1 MNLRQI
7 EVFRAIM
14 TTGTASDAARLL
26 HVSVPAI
33 SRVLSHTESQ
43 LRFPL
48 FTRVKGRLVP
58 TDEARRLYRE
68 VADVYLGVQRIRD
81 LTQDLVAQRTGLVSV
96 VSSPGVGHV
105 LVPMSIAQLHQAN
118 PEIHVRFRTMTQA
131 LLIERL
137 LGRQADLGIS
147 LDAVDHPSLVSVPIA
162 RCRIVCICP
171 RDHPLASRTAVGVN
185 DLLPFDFIGYPRGT
199 PLGERVRNLF
209 AGLEELPRMP
219 VEVGSPQ
226 NACALVQ
233 LGVGVALVDE
243 FTMLAWSESRLR
255 TLPVEEVEPVV
266 AHLVYLRTDPLS
278 PATEA
283 FVRCFRSVLLQ
294 RGMAVP
300 RSEQLSSEL
309 EMLDQ
314 GALPPTSG
322 A

>member
-1 MNLRQI
+1 
-7 EVFRAIM
+7 M
-14 TTGTASDAARLL
+14 TTGSASDAARLL

-43 LRFPL
+43 LKFPL

-81 LTQDLVAQRTGLVSV
+81 LSHDLATQRTGLVSV

-105 LVPMSIAQLHQAN
+105 LVPMAIAQLHQAH
-118 PEIHVRFRTMTQA
+118 PDIHVRFKTLTQA
-131 LLIERL
+131 PLIERL
-137 LGRQADLGIS
+137 LGRQADVGIS
-147 LDAVDHPSLVSVPIA
+147 LDAVDHPGLVSVPIA

-171 RDHPLASRTAVGVN
+171 REHALASRTAVGAQ
-185 DLLPFDFIGYPRGT
+185 DLSPFDLIGYPRGT

-209 AGLEELPRMP
+209 AALEEPPRMP

-255 TLPVEEVEPVV
+255 TLPVEEVEPLI

-294 RGMAVP
+294 RGMAVA
-300 RSEQLSSEL
+300 RSEQKPADRARLDPGEL
-309 EMLDQ
+309 
-314 GALPPTSG
+314 PTTAG
-322 A
+322 V